1 MPVQFNLILW
11 GYLSLGL
18 SGGSFL
24 TCERSSLF
32 VLGSQ
37 HYSDGLR
44 VWRILL
50 IFRVVANG
58 NGRIPPERKATVLR
72 CGSRGPS
79 LDGVWARTVG
89 TEV

>member
-37 HYSDGLR
+37 NYSDGLGE
-44 VWRILL
+44 
-50 IFRVVANG
+50 FG
-58 NGRIPPERKATVLR
+58 GF
-72 CGSRGPS
+72 S
-79 LDGVWARTVG
+79 
-89 TEV
+89 